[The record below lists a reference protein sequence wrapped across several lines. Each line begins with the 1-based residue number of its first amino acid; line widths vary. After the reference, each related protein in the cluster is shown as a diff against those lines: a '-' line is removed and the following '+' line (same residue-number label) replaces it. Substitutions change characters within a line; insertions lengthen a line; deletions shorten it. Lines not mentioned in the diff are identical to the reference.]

1 MTTSRHMTREDK
13 TMQTTNETRTPEPH
27 GRMVPWADRLA
38 QRRRHAQNA
47 VPAREVRAEEWI
59 PGAITAL
66 WALIDEAVEQANA
79 ALEDAGLAER
89 MGTRR
94 TSREYWLSM
103 AGPGGEPREMALF
116 VSLRAVVGRAS
127 GGAQITTS
135 QTRATIYLVPS
146 VHGGR
151 LRWVVART
159 GRDFTPHVVDDLLL
173 SVFGDDPAA
182 TVRLAPYFSFEEG
195 V

>member
-1 MTTSRHMTREDK
+1 
-13 TMQTTNETRTPEPH
+13 MQTTNETRTPHGH
-27 GRMVPWADRLA
+27 GRTVPWAERLA
-38 QRRRHAQNA
+38 QRRRHTQEAE
-47 VPAREVRAEEWI
+47 PAGEARAEEWI

-89 MGTRR
+89 IGTRR
-94 TSREYWLSM
+94 TSRECWLSM
-103 AGPGGEPREMALF
+103 AGPGGAPREMTLF
-116 VSLRAVVGRAS
+116 VSLQAVERRAS

-146 VHGGR
+146 VHDGR
-151 LRWVVART
+151 LRWIVART
-159 GRDFTPHVVDDLLL
+159 GRAFTPHVVDDLLL

-182 TVRLAPYFSFEEG
+182 TIRLAPYFSLDES

>member
-1 MTTSRHMTREDK
+1 
-13 TMQTTNETRTPEPH
+13 MQTTNETRTTQSHE
-27 GRMVPWADRLA
+27 RSAAWAERLA
-38 QRRRHAQNA
+38 QRRRHAQDA
-47 VPAREVRAEEWI
+47 VPAGEAHAEAWI

-66 WALIDEAVEQANA
+66 WALLDEAVEQANA

-89 MGTRR
+89 IVTRR

-116 VSLRAVVGRAS
+116 VSLRAVEGRAS

-151 LRWVVART
+151 LRWIVART
-159 GRDFTPHVVDDLLL
+159 GRDFTAHVVDDLLL

-182 TVRLAPYFSFEEG
+182 TVRLVPSFSLEESE
-195 V
+195 

>member
-1 MTTSRHMTREDK
+1 
-13 TMQTTNETRTPEPH
+13 MQTTNKDLAGEAHERTAA
-27 GRMVPWADRLA
+27 WAERLA
-38 QRRRHAQNA
+38 QRRRHAQDA
-47 VPAREVRAEEWI
+47 VPAGEARAEEWI
-59 PGAITAL
+59 PGAITVL

-89 MGTRR
+89 IGTRR

-103 AGPGGEPREMALF
+103 AGPSGEPREIALF
-116 VSLRAVVGRAS
+116 VSLRAVEGRAS
-127 GGAQITTS
+127 GGAHITTS

-151 LRWVVART
+151 LRWIVART
-159 GRDFTPHVVDDLLL
+159 GRDFTAHVVDDLLL

>member
-1 MTTSRHMTREDK
+1 
-13 TMQTTNETRTPEPH
+13 
-27 GRMVPWADRLA
+27 MVPWADRLA
-38 QRRRHAQNA
+38 QRRRHTHEAG
-47 VPAREVRAEEWI
+47 PAGEAGAEAWI

-66 WALIDEAVEQANA
+66 WALLDEAVEQANA

-89 MGTRR
+89 IGTRR
-94 TSREYWLSM
+94 TSRESWLSM
-103 AGPGGEPREMALF
+103 AGPGGEPRQVAIF
-116 VSLRAVVGRAS
+116 VSLRAVEGRAS

-151 LRWVVART
+151 LRWIVART

-173 SVFGDDPAA
+173 NVFGDDPAA
-182 TVRLAPYFSFEEG
+182 TIRLAPYFSLDES

>member
-1 MTTSRHMTREDK
+1 
-13 TMQTTNETRTPEPH
+13 MQTTNKDLAGQVHERTAA
-27 GRMVPWADRLA
+27 WAERLA
-38 QRRRHAQNA
+38 QRRRHAQEA
-47 VPAREVRAEEWI
+47 VPTREMRAEEWI

-66 WALIDEAVEQANA
+66 WALLDEAVEQANA

-89 MGTRR
+89 IGTRR
-94 TSREYWLSM
+94 TSWEYWLSM

-116 VSLRAVVGRAS
+116 VSLRAVEGRAS

-135 QTRATIYLVPS
+135 QTRATIYLVPA

-151 LRWVVART
+151 LRWIVART

-182 TVRLAPYFSFEEG
+182 TVRLSPYFSLEEG
-195 V
+195 M

>member
-1 MTTSRHMTREDK
+1 
-13 TMQTTNETRTPEPH
+13 MQTTNETRTPDGH
-27 GRMVPWADRLA
+27 GRMVPWAERLA
-38 QRRRHAQNA
+38 QRRRHAQDA
-47 VPAREVRAEEWI
+47 EPAGEARAEQWI

-66 WALIDEAVEQANA
+66 WALLDEAVEQANA

-89 MGTRR
+89 IGTRR

-116 VSLRAVVGRAS
+116 VSLQAVEGRAS
-127 GGAQITTS
+127 GGAHITTS
-135 QTRATIYLVPS
+135 QTRAAIYLVPS

-173 SVFGDDPAA
+173 NVFGDDPAA
-182 TVRLAPYFSFEEG
+182 TIRLAPYFSLGES

>member
-1 MTTSRHMTREDK
+1 
-13 TMQTTNETRTPEPH
+13 MQTTNETRTPDAP
-27 GRMVPWADRLA
+27 GRVVPWAERLA
-38 QRRRHAQNA
+38 QRRQHAQEA
-47 VPAREVRAEEWI
+47 VPAGEASAEEWI

-79 ALEDAGLAER
+79 ALDDAGLAER
-89 MGTRR
+89 IGTRR

-103 AGPGGEPREMALF
+103 VGPGGEPREMALF
-116 VSLRAVVGRAS
+116 VSLQAVEGRAS

-135 QTRATIYLVPS
+135 QTCATIYLVPS
-146 VHGGR
+146 VHGER
-151 LRWVVART
+151 LRWIVART

-173 SVFGDDPAA
+173 NVFGDDPAA
-182 TVRLAPYFSFEEG
+182 TIRLAPYFSLGES

>member
-1 MTTSRHMTREDK
+1 
-13 TMQTTNETRTPEPH
+13 
-27 GRMVPWADRLA
+27 MVPWAARLA
-38 QRRRHAQNA
+38 QRRRHAQDA

-59 PGAITAL
+59 PGAITVL
-66 WALIDEAVEQANA
+66 WTLIDEAVEQANA
-79 ALEDAGLAER
+79 ALEDVGLAER
-89 MGTRR
+89 IGTRR
-94 TSREYWLSM
+94 TSWEYWLSM
-103 AGPGGEPREMALF
+103 VGPGGEPREVALF
-116 VSLRAVVGRAS
+116 VSLQAVEGRAS

-151 LRWVVART
+151 LRWIAART

-173 SVFGDDPAA
+173 SVFSDDPTA
-182 TVRLAPYFSFEEG
+182 TVRLAPYFSLDES

>member
-1 MTTSRHMTREDK
+1 M
-13 TMQTTNETRTPEPH
+13 
-27 GRMVPWADRLA
+27 
-38 QRRRHAQNA
+38 
-47 VPAREVRAEEWI
+47 PAGEARAEEWI

-66 WALIDEAVEQANA
+66 WALIDEAAEQANA

-89 MGTRR
+89 IGTRR

-116 VSLRAVVGRAS
+116 VSLRAVEGRAS

-135 QTRATIYLVPS
+135 QTWATIYLIPS

-151 LRWVVART
+151 LRWIVART
-159 GRDFTPHVVDDLLL
+159 GRDFTAHVVDDLLL
-173 SVFGDDPAA
+173 ECLRRRPGRYDPA
-182 TVRLAPYFSFEEG
+182 RPLLQPEG
-195 V
+195 ERVAARADSLFHSMTG

>member
-1 MTTSRHMTREDK
+1 MTREEK
-13 TMQTTNETRTPEPH
+13 TMQTTNKDLAGEARERTAA
-27 GRMVPWADRLA
+27 WAERLV
-38 QRRRHAQNA
+38 QRRRHVQEA

-59 PGAITAL
+59 PGAITVL
-66 WALIDEAVEQANA
+66 WALLDEAIEQANA

-89 MGTRR
+89 IGTRR

-116 VSLRAVVGRAS
+116 VSLQAVQGRAS

-151 LRWVVART
+151 PRWIVART
-159 GRDFTPHVVDDLLL
+159 GRDFTPHVVDDVLL

-182 TVRLAPYFSFEEG
+182 TVRLSPYFSLGEDEG

>member
-1 MTTSRHMTREDK
+1 MR
-13 TMQTTNETRTPEPH
+13 TTNETRTPETH
-27 GRMVPWADRLA
+27 GRMVPWAERLA
-38 QRRRHAQNA
+38 QRRRYAQEA
-47 VPAREVRAEEWI
+47 VPAGETRAEEWI
-59 PGAITAL
+59 PGAIAAL
-66 WALIDEAVEQANA
+66 WALLDEAVEQANA

-89 MGTRR
+89 IGTRR

-116 VSLRAVVGRAS
+116 VSLQAVQGRAS
-127 GGAQITTS
+127 GGAHITTC
-135 QTRATIYLVPS
+135 QTRAAIYLVPS

-182 TVRLAPYFSFEEG
+182 TVRLAPYFSLGESG
-195 V
+195 